1 MFGTAS
7 FLANLSGGTF
17 PADTGMSW
25 WQTLGGLA
33 VVFGLLLVSLKLL
46 GRWNRRTG
54 AAETSLLTVWHLGPK
69 KEIQVLRLEDQVH
82 YIYRHDGA
90 MVVLQTESLR
100 DFETKRNNVP
110 AGSPTAGWRDTLSRN
125 LPFWSGSGK
134 AVLNAENADADPV
147 RG

>member
-1 MFGTAS
+1 M
-7 FLANLSGGTF
+7 SGGAFT
-17 PADTGMSW
+17 ADAGMSW

-54 AAETSLLTVWHLGPK
+54 AAETSLLTIWNLGPK

-90 MVVLQTESLR
+90 MVVLQTKRLA
-100 DFETKRNNVP
+100 DFETERNNVP
-110 AGSPTAGWRDTLSRN
+110 AGSPTASWRDTLTGY
-125 LPFWSGSGK
+125 LPFWTGTVK
-134 AVLNAENADADPV
+134 AAGNPENTPADPV

>member
-1 MFGTAS
+1 MFVTAS
-7 FLANLSGGTF
+7 FLASMSGGAFT
-17 PADTGMSW
+17 ADAGMSW

-54 AAETSLLTVWHLGPK
+54 AAETSMLTVWHLGPK

-90 MVVLQTESLR
+90 MVVLQTKRLV
-100 DFETKRNNVP
+100 DFETERNNVP
-110 AGSPTAGWRDTLSRN
+110 AESPTTGWRDTLTGN
-125 LPFWSGSGK
+125 LPFWNGSGK
-134 AVLNAENADADPV
+134 TAGNPANTPADPV